1 MIEGL
6 GPRLEAFIRGIHL
19 RIFLQELGDTHAPP
33 APRIHRQPYRLA
45 VEKAL
50 LRLNNVLMA
59 SGQFGSEFDIKS
71 RAVKVESFQ
80 VGTSL
85 SSRGFIAV
93 KLSLLSGRSAQ
104 VKQQLSQSLLAA
116 LQDLGDWPA
125 DVQVQL
131 SVQLVDMDRDAYSK
145 VAIG

>member
-1 MIEGL
+1 MPHL
-6 GPRLEAFIRGIHL
+6 NLEYTANL
-19 RIFLQELGDTHAPP
+19 TN
-33 APRIHRQPYRLA
+33 LA
-45 VEKAL
+45 VEKTL

-80 VGTSL
+80 VGPSL
-85 SSRGFIAV
+85 SPRGFVAV
-93 KLSLLSGRSAQ
+93 KLSLLSGRSPQ
-104 VKQQLSQSLLAA
+104 VKQQLSQSLLTA

-125 DVQVQL
+125 DIQVQL
-131 SVQLVDMDRDAYSK
+131 SVQLVDMDRDSYSK

>member
-1 MIEGL
+1 MPHL
-6 GPRLEAFIRGIHL
+6 HLEYTANL
-19 RIFLQELGDTHAPP
+19 TD
-33 APRIHRQPYRLA
+33 LA
-45 VEKAL
+45 VDKTL

-71 RAVKVESFQ
+71 RAVKLESFQ

-85 SSRGFIAV
+85 IPRGFIAV
-93 KLSLLSGRSAQ
+93 KLSLLSGRSPQ

-125 DVQVQL
+125 ALQVQL
-131 SVQLVDMDRDAYSK
+131 SVQLVDMDRDSYSK
-145 VAIG
+145 AAIG